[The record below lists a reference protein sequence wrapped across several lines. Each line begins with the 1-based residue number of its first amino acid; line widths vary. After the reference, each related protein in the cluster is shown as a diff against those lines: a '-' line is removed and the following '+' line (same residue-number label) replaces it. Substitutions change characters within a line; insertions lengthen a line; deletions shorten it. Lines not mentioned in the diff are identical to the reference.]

1 MKRYIIAVIL
11 SVILPMA
18 VMAQSSMTDDQVM
31 KFIVKEH
38 NAGSS
43 QSQIVTKLMQNGV
56 DINQIRRV
64 RKKYER
70 ASKDGLGQ
78 VSSTT
83 GSKNDTRLRTGKKGK
98 GNGEDEEEGVR
109 TQHLQQQ
116 ESFVRTEHEYR
127 HAAELQTG
135 SWRCRVHRYIR
146 SFAEDRGVHCFARWI
161 RDY

>member
-1 MKRYIIAVIL
+1 
-11 SVILPMA
+11 MA

-98 GNGEDEEEGVR
+98 GNGNDADDQQYLEDNK
-109 TQHLQQQ
+109 
-116 ESFVRTEHEYR
+116 SEYASKYR
-127 HAAELQTG
+127 LTDG
-135 SWRCRVHRYIR
+135 RLKKKKK
-146 SFAEDRGVHCFARWI
+146 
-161 RDY
+161 